1 MGAVHN
7 LIQLKQSGLT
17 EAQVEAIV
25 NFVESNQEP
34 LATRV
39 ALKEV
44 NAELKANIAEVKADI
59 AEVKVNLAEVKAEVK
74 AVKAELKGDIAEIK
88 IGMAL
93 LREEISRLDN
103 RMTLRLGGFSA
114 FIVSVI
120 VALKLFA

>member
-44 NAELKANIAEVKADI
+44 HAELKADI
-59 AEVKVNLAEVKAEVK
+59 AEVKINLAEVKAEVK
-74 AVKAELKGDIAEIK
+74 AVKAELKNDIADIK
-88 IGMAL
+88 IEMSAFKSEV
-93 LREEISRLDN
+93 RTEFARLEQHL
-103 RMTLRLGGFSA
+103 TLRMGGFA
-114 FIVSVI
+114 VFIVGFIS
-120 VALKLFA
+120 ALKLFA